1 MRTFFYVLAVVWLVA
16 PWAAGQAITLGIEG
30 SGDANLQNVT
40 LNSDVSTTSP
50 ILNSTAVGLIWN
62 GVVTWT
68 GTRGTTTQS
77 MERFHYLEFN
87 VSVPTQIS
95 NVTCVSD
102 YQWNNGGG
110 SLTTPTSK
118 SFGRAEVVQYT
129 DANNNGHY
137 DSTDPSFVVTSATPS
152 TLTVTG
158 TGSGTAGSAL
168 TDITPIVLGP
178 GTHYILMA
186 ELLDTS
192 TFSSPN
198 ISDPDNVYTAN
209 FSTPNT
215 TEIAVAF
222 NYVAL
227 PEPTGAVWM
236 AAGCFVMRR
245 GRRRIVR
252 EL

>member
-1 MRTFFYVLAVVWLVA
+1 MQRVWSVLAVVCLVS
-16 PWAAGQAITLGIEG
+16 PWAAGQAISLGVEG
-30 SGDANLQNVT
+30 LGDANLQNVT
-40 LNSDVSTTSP
+40 FNSDISTTTP
-50 ILNSTAVGLIWN
+50 GLSSSVVELFWN

-68 GTRGTTTQS
+68 GTHGTSTQS
-77 MERFHYLEFN
+77 MERYHYLEFN

-102 YQWNNGGG
+102 YLWNNGGG

-137 DSTDPSFVVTSATPS
+137 DPTDPSFVVTSATPS
-152 TLTVTG
+152 ILTVTG

-198 ISDPDNVYTAN
+198 TSDPDNVYTAS

-227 PEPTGAVWM
+227 PEPVSVVWV
-236 AAGCFVMRR
+236 AAGCLAMHR
-245 GRRRIVR
+245 GRRQTIGAV
-252 EL
+252 